1 MTFLDSEYMK
11 HGSLQPEPEVL
22 SLAGDFTFKTQPVS
36 LKEFSQI
43 QIVFATCGSP
53 PYWQLKLL
61 CCTVNNNKQTQFSCH
76 SKHKSTEKT
85 KGRSLLLFFFKNL

>member
-1 MTFLDSEYMK
+1 MTFLDSKNMK
-11 HGSLQPEPEVL
+11 HSSVQPAPEIL

-61 CCTVNNNKQTQFSCH
+61 CFTVNNNKQTRFSYH
-76 SKHKSTEKT
+76 SNIN
-85 KGRSLLLFFFKNL
+85 LLKKQKVRVCCYFSSKKL